1 MASMDRWRL
10 VRRFLSFI
18 FIWASAAGW
27 GAAENPEKWVEVSS
41 PHFKVMSDAGER
53 EARRIAGSFEEI
65 RAALKGF
72 LPRARIEPGK
82 PVFIIA
88 VKNEKGLRSLL
99 PEFWEKK
106 GQSRPAGIFQ
116 SGPDK
121 HFVVLRTDIR
131 DEDAY
136 QIVYHEYLHLL
147 LNLNFKWLPLWL
159 SEGLAEFYANTT
171 VREKEVLLGR
181 PDKYH
186 VWLLRDSSLLPLP
199 ELFAA
204 DQSSPLY
211 NEQNKITIF
220 YAQSW
225 ALIHYF
231 MLAEGRGER
240 NLLPDLLRLLE
251 SAGDEKTAT
260 EQAFGDLRRLE
271 RELRDYVAQRA
282 FYNIRLK
289 TAVEVS
295 ERSFPVRPLSFGESA
310 AVRGS
315 FLAHRNRPRE
325 ARALLE
331 EALLVDP
338 NQTLALESLGL
349 LHLAAGEREQAR
361 QRLARAVALD
371 SQSFLAHYHATMLAM
386 ESARSE
392 EDISRVENGL
402 KRAIELN
409 PEFAPAYA
417 ALVGFYSTRN
427 IKLAGALSL
436 AQKAVELEPAV
447 TLYQLSL
454 AQIAAQLGHLDE
466 ALRLGERVLEQA
478 KSTLDRQLAE
488 DFLRRTRRVREQ
500 QERLRVKMK
509 RRKGHGRPKP
519 IASAARPRSG
529 RGMRR
534 QPARPSG
541 SSRPP
546 STTPSAGSPR
556 LASSSP
562 CAAAWHRHL
571 YTSLG
576 DEPHRQPLGSDAQ
589 ATGRRP
595 PWSPDHVL
603 RFEATA
609 ALQSLQ
615 RSILQATRHYERDP
629 DPRPEIRRRLLH
641 PSGDARFRP
650 RILPVCGKASG
661 GAGDFRSG
669 LQRPGARGRRPANNL
684 FPLSARKRDCRRTS

>member
-1 MASMDRWRL
+1 MDRWRL
-10 VRRFLSFI
+10 GRPLLSFI
-18 FIWASAAGW
+18 FICASAAGW
-27 GAAENPEKWVEVSS
+27 GAAKNPEKWVEVSS

-53 EARRIAGSFEEI
+53 EARRIAGNFEEI
-65 RAALKGF
+65 RAALKSF

-82 PVFIIA
+82 PVVIIA

-106 GQSRPAGIFQ
+106 GRSRPAGIFQ
-116 SGPDK
+116 SGPDR
-121 HFVVLRTDIR
+121 HFVVLRTDLS

-136 QIVYHEYLHLL
+136 QIVYHEYVHLL

-159 SEGLAEFYANTT
+159 SEGIAEFYANTT
-171 VREKEVLLGR
+171 VREKEVLVGR

-204 DQSSPLY
+204 DQSSSLY
-211 NEQNKITIF
+211 NEQNKITIL

-231 MLAEGRGER
+231 MLAEGRGEK

-251 SAGDEKTAT
+251 SEGEEKTAT

-295 ERSFPVRPLSFGESA
+295 ERSFPVRSLSFGESA
-310 AVRGS
+310 ALRGS

-325 ARALLE
+325 ARAFLE

-361 QRLARAVALD
+361 QQLARAVALD
-371 SQSFLAHYHATMLAM
+371 SQSFLAHYHAAILAM

-392 EDISRVENGL
+392 EEISRVENGL

-409 PEFAPAYA
+409 PEFAPAHA
-417 ALVGFYSTRN
+417 ALAELYSTRN

-436 AQKAVELEPAV
+436 AQKAVELEPEV

-454 AQIAAQLGHLDE
+454 AKIAAQLGHLDE

-478 KSTLDRQLAE
+478 KSPLDRQLAE
-488 DFLRRTRRVREQ
+488 DFLRRTRRAREQ
-500 QERLRVKMK
+500 QERLAREKEAEERARAAEAERQRREAEAEERARNAEATREAERKLTATLDQPQRRLPPMRKVLTVRGRV
-509 RRKGHGRPKP
+509 
-519 IASAARPRSG
+519 
-529 RGMRR
+529 
-534 QPARPSG
+534 G
-541 SSRPP
+541 SVTCTPP
-546 STTPSAGSPR
+546 SEMKLTVNLLDRTLKLR
-556 LASSSP
+556 
-562 CAAAWHRHL
+562 AADHRGVRITFYDL
-571 YTSLG
+571 K
-576 DEPHRQPLGSDAQ
+576 
-589 ATGRRP
+589 P
-595 PWSPDHVL
+595 PL
-603 RFEATA
+603 RFNPCND
-609 ALQSLQ
+609 LKRQ
-615 RSILQATRHYERDP
+615 RGLIVYFADP
-629 DPRPEIRRRLLH
+629 ENPDSGELL
-641 PSGDARFRP
+641 A
-650 RILPVCGKASG
+650 IEL
-661 GAGDFRSG
+661 
-669 LQRPGARGRRPANNL
+669 
-684 FPLSARKRDCRRTS
+684 RK